1 MDVGNL
7 DYLIYPGRRR
17 LTRWKL
23 LLLLVLV
30 CLPLLAT
37 GCLCLNIGGCDH
49 PENDGVLTQ
58 SGEAICGPGRPVIV
72 YYPIPYATPPNLE
85 IRDCFKK
92 CTVLEQKADCFTIAQ
107 DSRSFPSVEWTARGV
122 RAQPLTPIA
131 PPTQVAVSQAPTVP
145 PEPLPVAPTIPGR

>member
-7 DYLIYPGRRR
+7 DYLIYPRGRR

-37 GCLCLNIGGCDH
+37 GCLCLSFGGSDH
-49 PENDGVLTQ
+49 PESDGVLTQ
-58 SGEAICGPGRPVIV
+58 SGEVTCGPGRPVVV
-72 YYPIPYATPPNLE
+72 YYPIPYASPPNLE

-92 CTVLEQKADCFTIAQ
+92 CSVLEQKADCFTIAE
-107 DSRSFPSVEWTARGV
+107 DSPAVLRIDWTARGV
-122 RAQPLTPIA
+122 RAPTTTPIA
-131 PPTQVAVSQAPTVP
+131 PPAPVNQAPNTA
-145 PEPLPVAPTIPGR
+145 PEPLPVAPAVPGR